1 MNELSIPETKPKPR
15 KEDVIK
21 ALVIIARQNHEAAT
35 KARKEERE
43 RLWVIYEKAVMAAFR
58 KSPKAFNF
66 CVNDYGGVVEVEF
79 RAEYKSL
86 PENVKAV
93 KDAWQNCHPL
103 ASFDESEVKATIRA
117 ELTETTG
124 VSDLLAN
131 VEFAENA
138 KTFLDQIL

>member
-21 ALVIIARQNHEAAT
+21 ALVIIARQNHEAAA
-35 KARKEERE
+35 KARKEERD
-43 RLWVIYEKAVMAAFR
+43 RLREVYEKAVMAAYR

-66 CVNDYGGVVEVEF
+66 RVNDYGGVAEVEF
-79 RAEYKSL
+79 RAKYESL
-86 PENVKAV
+86 PENVKTAR
-93 KDAWQNCHPL
+93 DAWQNCNLL
-103 ASFDESEVKATIRA
+103 APFDESEVKAAIRA

-138 KTFLDQIL
+138 KTFLAEIL